1 VATPQRQPQFY
12 RRVPAALLVAL
23 SLLLPWAVSGASTPA
38 GPAFVQLAQADA
50 MASGATAVDAE
61 TSQTDAAADSRASAD
76 SVAAASAAS
85 APVEPSSLVSGYR
98 PAQGAPFF
106 LLADS
111 GFTSDTIARVRV
123 EGDPAVFDDYG
134 GVDVVVYRV
143 PKPLD
148 FLEHQKDLHRIQV
161 SGDYAGEGLA
171 NTISFLWDKWFKK
184 SRMVFQQIFTGAA
197 RQSVVSA
204 APSMTQAAPASYQ
217 THFHAAPQY
226 RVLKQFELIQRFRYP
241 VSQAKPIGPPPDVR
255 LAGSSSDF
263 IQPSQG
269 NVYVPLGKLK
279 PGLYFV
285 EAYVGAHRATTLVF
299 VSNTVAIT
307 KTAGKSML
315 VWTTDRMSGK
325 PAGDVDIIWSDGNG
339 VLKSDHTDDD
349 GIVSFGREVP
359 EKSYTLGQDKDG
371 GVFVSENFYYDS
383 EIYNSK
389 LYLFTDRPLYKP
401 GDKVQ
406 LKVYGREFT
415 GARESKPIEAAQ
427 VVLKLVDPAGQVLLS
442 HSLQISADTG
452 GDTELSLPSNAFPG
466 GYELR
471 FDYRGA
477 TYSAM
482 FRVADYAKPA
492 FDVSIHLD
500 RDDIHVGEPVTG
512 QVELHYPN
520 GDPVADASVS
530 LDLKSQT
537 LSVTNGDPEFGA
549 RFPQKLAQSTLHVDA
564 QGIARFSLPAAAV
577 PSRYLL
583 QAVASEHKIFP
594 VSANR
599 ELILQPAPPRYVLK
613 AAESGTG
620 AGKPVTFALQG
631 MSPAGADSPVSWEAI
646 RLEDRSR
653 SRGTLAAGKTSFDIR
668 FPGPGAYNVF
678 ARGQNGEL
686 LGQSSYSIA
695 APAAK
700 VLAGA
705 IAIEVDKPSYRTGE
719 VAHVRVVF
727 PEPVAN
733 ALLTL
738 ERDKVEHRALLSHAD
753 EWVRLTQKSPTE
765 WLADIPVKD
774 DYGPNITFSA
784 LYVKNGD
791 FNFQNAGI
799 QVVVPAID
807 LSIHTDKS
815 DYRPGDK
822 VTVDLTARVAGKP
835 VAAVLSA
842 GVVDDMVY
850 TLQPEVAPSIFD
862 FFYHPRRDSVR
873 TTASLNFYGYD
884 LAWSPRTG
892 SEAKFDYNQRAL
904 KVLTRPRRENIDTAA
919 WQPTLKTDDKGHV
932 SFSFTMPDSLS
943 RWRITVR
950 ATTADGVVG
959 QRTASITSSKP
970 VYLRWS
976 GPTRFRVGDAP
987 HIGLIVF
994 NEKRAPVAA
1003 TLKVD
1008 GIVTDKPSRD
1018 LMLKPGDN
1026 FVDLPLT
1033 VTQDAQ
1039 VDLQLRGADGV
1050 SLDRLRIPL
1059 TVDATTWTAPQSQ
1072 LVKAGDTLQ
1081 LPADALEIRLQ
1092 GASGTQQA
1100 FGSVIDSLVDY
1111 PYGCVEQTASQMIP
1125 LTIAFDGLPGDPANR
1140 ALRDTLQQRL
1150 ETARGRLM
1158 SMAGP
1163 KAEFAWWGDQTAG
1176 DPLLTTYAY
1185 YADWRATQRL
1195 GITLPPEHWQHVFD
1209 TYQAA
1214 SSRMSVVDRALTL
1227 WLMQQ
1232 MHLPVRT
1239 LATGV
1244 QQALAAQKEPVA
1256 VVVARGSAPGASSGV
1271 ASAAPPDSGRSIV
1284 LGNPAA
1290 RIRWQMSL
1298 LLWHDIVRHE
1308 QMPDDPVLAAKADAA
1323 QAELQSSP
1331 NPMLAALAYGLG
1343 GKPTATVVA
1352 DLVNRF
1358 DETMPTMDRA
1368 LALVWLQAAVQPAA
1382 LGAGTRNWALTGGWR
1397 YVDSAGGGYWAWRG
1411 TRAAPLPSSLQFS
1424 KAPAAAQTFRL
1435 SYQSA
1440 AQSGTDLPV
1449 TVTRRL
1455 YRLMPTAKPGVFE
1468 VTATQS
1474 VLSANTLYVDEI
1486 ELAPRGGKQ
1495 SYRYG
1500 LLEVPVPAGAEIE
1513 SQRFGFQIDGLSA
1526 LAKPKTNGQGDADQ
1540 AGSDAPAADARA
1552 DSNSDSDDNADA
1564 PQAENGDPLLTSEG
1578 VLSADKIQQFSN
1590 HYAVPIAKLDGKLVI
1605 RHLIRLGQSGRFVLP
1620 AARYYRMY
1628 DPSSKAF
1635 DAAGPT
1641 AWTVQ

>member
-1 VATPQRQPQFY
+1 VATPQRQSQFY
-12 RRVPAALLVAL
+12 RRVPAAILVAL

-38 GPAFVQLAQADA
+38 GPVSMQLAQADTA
-50 MASGATAVDAE
+50 ASDAATTDAE
-61 TSQTDAAADSRASAD
+61 SAQADDAQGNRAAAHSASAA
-76 SVAAASAAS
+76 AAASG
-85 APVEPSSLVSGYR
+85 PVEPSSLVSGYQ
-98 PAQGAPFF
+98 PVEGAPFF

-111 GFTSDTIARVRV
+111 GFTSDTVARVRV
-123 EGDPAVFDDYG
+123 EGDPSVFDAYD

-161 SGDYAGEGLA
+161 NGDYSGEGLA

-184 SRMVFQQIFTGAA
+184 SRMIFQQIFTGDA
-197 RQSVVSA
+197 RQSVINA
-204 APSMTQAAPASYQ
+204 APSMTQTAPNYP
-217 THFHAAPQY
+217 TRFHAAPQY
-226 RVLKQFELIQRFRYP
+226 RVLKQFEMVERFRYP
-241 VSQAKPIGPPPDVR
+241 VTQAKPIEAPAAVK

-315 VWTTDRMSGK
+315 VWATDRMSGK
-325 PAGDVDIIWSDGNG
+325 PAADVDIVWSDGNG

-349 GIVSFGREVP
+349 GILGFSRDVP

-401 GDKVQ
+401 GDKIQ

-415 GARESKPIEAAQ
+415 GARDSKPIEPAK

-442 HSLQISADTG
+442 RPLQINADTG
-452 GDTELSLPSNAFPG
+452 GDTELSLPSNAYPG
-466 GYELR
+466 GYDLH

-492 FDVSIHLD
+492 FDVSIRLD

-520 GDPVADASVS
+520 GNPVTDASVS
-530 LDLKSQT
+530 LDLKSQA

-583 QAVASEHKIFP
+583 QAVASEHNIFP

-599 ELILQPAPPRYVLK
+599 ELIMQPAPPRYVLK
-613 AAESGTG
+613 PAQTGMG
-620 AGKPVTFALQG
+620 AGKPVTFSLQG
-631 MSPAGADSPVSWEAI
+631 MPASAAAAAVSWEAI
-646 RLEDRSR
+646 RLEDRNR
-653 SRGTLAAGKTSFDIR
+653 VRGSLSSGKTSFDIV
-668 FPGPGAYNVF
+668 FPGPGAYNIF

-700 VLAGA
+700 TLAGA
-705 IAIEVDKPSYRTGE
+705 IVIEVDKPRYQAGE

-727 PEPVAN
+727 PEPVVN

-738 ERDKVEHRALLSHAD
+738 ERDQVEHRALLTHAD
-753 EWVRLTQKSPTE
+753 DWIKLTQKSPTE
-765 WLADIPVKD
+765 WLADIPVKE

-799 QVVVPAID
+799 QVVVPSID
-807 LSIHTDKS
+807 LAIHTDKS

-822 VTVDLTARVAGKP
+822 VTVDLTSSIAGKP

-884 LAWSPRTG
+884 LAWSPHTS

-904 KVLTRPRRENIDTAA
+904 KILTRPRRENIDTAA

-959 QRTASITSSKP
+959 QHTASITSSKP

-976 GPTRFRVGDAP
+976 GPTRFRVGDVP
-987 HIGLIVF
+987 QVGLIVF
-994 NEKRAPVAA
+994 NEKRTPVAA

-1008 GIVTDKPSRD
+1008 GIQTDRPSRD
-1018 LMLKPGDN
+1018 LTLKPGDN

-1039 VDLQLRGADGV
+1039 VDLQLTGSDGAA
-1050 SLDRLRIPL
+1050 LDRLRIPL
-1059 TVDATTWTAPQSQ
+1059 TVDATTWTAPQSK
-1072 LVKAGDTLQ
+1072 LIHAGDALQ
-1081 LPADALEIRLQ
+1081 LPTDALDIRLQ
-1092 GASGTQQA
+1092 AASGTQQA
-1100 FGSVIDSLVDY
+1100 FGPVIDSLIDY

-1125 LTIAFDGLPGDPANR
+1125 LTIALDGLPDDAPDR
-1140 ALRDTLQQRL
+1140 SLRDTLEQRL

-1163 KAEFAWWGDQTAG
+1163 KAEFAWWGDQTGG

-1209 TYQAA
+1209 TYQA
-1214 SSRMSVVDRALTL
+1214 SSSTMSVVDRALTL

-1239 LATGV
+1239 LALGV
-1244 QQALAAQKEPVA
+1244 QHALAAQKEPV
-1256 VVVARGSAPGASSGV
+1256 VVA
-1271 ASAAPPDSGRSIV
+1271 AAPAGTTAGFDRSI
-1284 LGNPAA
+1284 LLSNPIA

-1308 QMPDDPVLAAKADAA
+1308 QMPDDPALAAKADAA
-1323 QAELQSSP
+1323 RAELQSSP

-1343 GKPTATVVA
+1343 GKPAAPVIA

-1368 LALVWLQAAVQPAA
+1368 LALVWLQAAVQPSAPAA
-1382 LGAGTRNWALTGGWR
+1382 ATRNWALTNGWR
-1397 YVDSAGGGYWAWRG
+1397 YTDSAGGGYWTYHG
-1411 TRAAPLPSSLQFS
+1411 TQAMPLPASLQFS
-1424 KAPAAAQTFRL
+1424 KAPAATQTFRL

-1440 AQSGTDLPV
+1440 ASGAGDLPV

-1455 YRLMPTAKPGVFE
+1455 YRLTPTAKAGVFA
-1468 VTATQS
+1468 VTKAQN
-1474 VLSANTLYVDEI
+1474 VLSANALYVDEI
-1486 ELAPRGGKQ
+1486 EIAPQGDKQ

-1513 SQRFGFQIDGLSA
+1513 SQRFGFEIDGLSP
-1526 LAKPKTNGQGDADQ
+1526 LAKPKTDEKGAQEATG
-1540 AGSDAPAADARA
+1540 ADASTTDGDTA
-1552 DSNSDSDDNADA
+1552 SSGDADA

-1590 HYAVPIAKLDGKLVI
+1590 HYAVPVAKLDGKLVI
-1605 RHLIRLGQSGRFVLP
+1605 RHLIRLGEAGRFVLP

>member
-1 VATPQRQPQFY
+1 
-12 RRVPAALLVAL
+12 
-23 SLLLPWAVSGASTPA
+23 VSGASTP
-38 GPAFVQLAQADA
+38 D
-50 MASGATAVDAE
+50 SSAV
-61 TSQTDAAADSRASAD
+61 
-76 SVAAASAAS
+76 SAAS
-85 APVEPSSLVSGYR
+85 EPAEPSSLVSGYR
-98 PAQGAPFF
+98 PVEGAPFF

-111 GFTSDTIARVRV
+111 GFTSDAVARVRI
-123 EGDPAVFDDYG
+123 EGDPSVFDDYG

-148 FLEHQKDLHRIQV
+148 FLERQKDLHRIQV
-161 SGDYAGEGLA
+161 NGDYSGEGLA
-171 NTISFLWDKWFKK
+171 NTLAFLWDKWFKK

-197 RQSVVSA
+197 RQSVISA
-204 APSMTQAAPASYQ
+204 APSMTQAPPASYQ
-217 THFHAAPQY
+217 TRFHSAPQY
-226 RVLKQFELIQRFRYP
+226 RVLKQFEMVERFRYP
-241 VSQAKPIGPPPDVR
+241 VTQAKPIEAPAGVK

-263 IQPSQG
+263 IQTSAG
-269 NVYVPLGKLK
+269 NVYVPIGKLK

-325 PAGDVDIIWSDGNG
+325 PVGDVNIVWSDGNG

-349 GIVSFGREVP
+349 GVVSFGRDVP

-401 GDKVQ
+401 GDRVR

-415 GARESKPIEAAQ
+415 GARDSKPIEAAK
-427 VVLKLVDPAGQVLLS
+427 VMLKLVDPAGQTLLS
-442 HSLQISADTG
+442 RPLQISSDTG

-466 GYELR
+466 GYELH

-500 RDDIHVGEPVTG
+500 RENIHVGEPVTG

-520 GDPVADASVS
+520 GNPVADASVS

-583 QAVASEHKIFP
+583 QAVASEHNIFP

-613 AAESGTG
+613 PAQAGIG
-620 AGKPVTFALQG
+620 AGKPVTFSLQG
-631 MSPAGADSPVSWEAI
+631 MGAGGTGSTVSWEAI

-653 SRGTLAAGKTSFDIR
+653 AGGALPSGKTSFDIV
-668 FPGPGAYNVF
+668 FPGPGAYNIF
-678 ARGQNGEL
+678 ARGQSGEL
-686 LGQSSYSIA
+686 LGQSNYSIA

-705 IAIEVDKPSYRTGE
+705 IAIEVDKPRYQPGE

-738 ERDKVEHRALLSHAD
+738 ERDQVEHRALLNHAD
-753 EWVRLTQKSPTE
+753 DWIKLTQKSPTE
-765 WLADIPVKD
+765 WLADIPVKE

-799 QVVVPAID
+799 QVVVPSID
-807 LSIHTDKS
+807 VAIHTDKS

-822 VTVDLTARVAGKP
+822 VTVDLNTSVGGKP
-835 VAAVLSA
+835 VEAVLSA

-884 LAWSPRTG
+884 LAWSPHTS

-904 KVLTRPRRENIDTAA
+904 KILTRPRRENIDTAA
-919 WQPTLKTDDKGHV
+919 WQPTLKTDGHGHV

-959 QRTASITSSKP
+959 QRAASITSSKP

-976 GPTRFRVGDAP
+976 GPTRFRVGDVP
-987 HIGLIVF
+987 HVGLIVF
-994 NEKRAPVAA
+994 NEKSAPVAA

-1008 GIVTDKPSRD
+1008 GIDTDKPSRD
-1018 LMLKPGDN
+1018 LTLKPGDN

-1039 VDLQLRGADGV
+1039 VDLQLTGADGAA
-1050 SLDRLRIPL
+1050 LDRLRVPL
-1059 TVDATTWTAPQSQ
+1059 TVDATTWTAPQSR
-1072 LVKAGDTLQ
+1072 LVHAGDPLQ
-1081 LPADALEIRLQ
+1081 LPADALDIRLQ
-1092 GASGTQQA
+1092 GATGTQQA
-1100 FGSVIDSLVDY
+1100 FGPVLDSLIDY

-1125 LTIAFDGLPGDPANR
+1125 LTIALDGLPDDPSNR
-1140 ALRDTLQQRL
+1140 GLRDTLQQRL

-1163 KAEFAWWGDQTAG
+1163 KAAFAWWGDQTAG

-1209 TYQAA
+1209 TYQAG
-1214 SSRMSVVDRALTL
+1214 SSQMSVVDRALTL

-1239 LATGV
+1239 LAVGV
-1244 QQALAAQKEPVA
+1244 QHALAAQKEPV
-1256 VVVARGSAPGASSGV
+1256 VASGSASSAGA
-1271 ASAAPPDSGRSIV
+1271 ASDSGKSIV
-1284 LGNPAA
+1284 LASPGA

-1308 QMPDDPVLAAKADAA
+1308 QMPDDPALAAKADAA

-1343 GKPTATVVA
+1343 GKPTASAVA

-1382 LGAGTRNWALTGGWR
+1382 PGAGTRSWALTGGWR
-1397 YVDSAGGGYWAWRG
+1397 YVDSAGGGYWAYHG
-1411 TRAAPLPSSLQFS
+1411 TKAAPLPTSLQFS
-1424 KAPAAAQTFRL
+1424 KAPAATQTFRL

-1440 AQSGTDLPV
+1440 ASDATDLPV

-1455 YRLMPTAKPGVFE
+1455 YLLKPTAKPGVFA
-1468 VTATQS
+1468 VTKAQS
-1474 VLSANTLYVDEI
+1474 VLSANALYVDEI
-1486 ELAPRGGKQ
+1486 ELAPRGDKQ

-1513 SQRFGFQIDGLSA
+1513 SQRFGFEIDGLSP
-1526 LAKPKTNGQGDADQ
+1526 LAEPKAKGAGDQ
-1540 AGSDAPAADARA
+1540 AGGDASTADA
-1552 DSNSDSDDNADA
+1552 NSDSAADT
-1564 PQAENGDPLLTSEG
+1564 PQAENGDALLTSEG
-1578 VLSADKIQQFSN
+1578 VLSADKIQQFGN
-1590 HYAVPIAKLDGKLVI
+1590 HYAVPVAKLDGKLVI
-1605 RHLIRLGQSGRFVLP
+1605 RHLIRLGEAGRFVLP